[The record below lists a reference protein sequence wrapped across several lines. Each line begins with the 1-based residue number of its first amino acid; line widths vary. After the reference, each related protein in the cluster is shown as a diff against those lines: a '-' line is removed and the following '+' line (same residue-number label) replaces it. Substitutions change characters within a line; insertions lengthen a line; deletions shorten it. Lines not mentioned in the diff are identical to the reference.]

1 MGYLKNE
8 QSLQGHEAYFY
19 DLAEAFA
26 EITETAIYPT
36 LIFRGNPQ
44 WGVLQIWRTV
54 SQINGANHFR
64 FKKWAD

>member
-8 QSLQGHEAYFY
+8 QSLQGCEAYFY

-36 LIFRGNPQ
+36 LNFRENPR
-44 WGVLQIWRTV
+44 WGVLQI
-54 SQINGANHFR
+54 
-64 FKKWAD
+64 

>member
-8 QSLQGHEAYFY
+8 QSLQGCEAYFY

-36 LIFRGNPQ
+36 LNFRG
-44 WGVLQIWRTV
+44 IH
-54 SQINGANHFR
+54 SGACYRYGEPYH
-64 FKKWAD
+64 K